1 MASATKT
8 LEDDVQALRQDVAA
22 LAVSIGDMVS
32 GTAAAAQ
39 KSANKG
45 MNGAARAGQEFMSD
59 AAKLKQHSAN
69 AAGEVASEATSFL
82 AGEIK
87 RNPFMAVGAAL
98 ALGFVA
104 GIVQRR

>member
-8 LEDDVQALRQDVAA
+8 LEDDIQALRQDVAA
-22 LAVSIGDMVS
+22 LAGSIGDMVS

-59 AAKLKQHSAN
+59 AAKFSAN
-69 AAGEVASEATSFL
+69 AAGEMTSEATSFL